1 MCKTHFVRATVL
13 ALACSL
19 SIAAFAQTGTR
30 TQIDIPPGDL
40 IGALRTLTEQSGAE
54 FVYREDQ
61 LAGLRTNGAK
71 GALTAE
77 QALSKLL
84 QTSEFEVRRDSS
96 GALMI
101 IRKGPARGNRAG
113 DDPASTSTAITT
125 PREPKKAV
133 TDFDTITVT
142 GTNIRGVQNYSM
154 PIITIGREQ
163 IERSGRFTLADV
175 IADLPQNFNSIS
187 DRQGSLYQSDEN
199 NDLTMGF
206 GAGANLR
213 GLGVDSTLVLL
224 NGHRMARAGND
235 SFVDLTM
242 IPLSAVDRV
251 EVLTDGASALYGA
264 DAVGGVI
271 NIITRKDLHGAE
283 TRLRYGTVTNGGR
296 HERQATQMFGHSW
309 DSGRAFFTYDAQRST
324 PLKAED
330 RFTDLNPTFSQAVL
344 APGADN
350 RGMMLSVEQD
360 LSERVSAHLETTHG
374 KRLSKASYLTN
385 YMGYVA
391 VDADSRNTAV
401 GGGVSVDLDRDWQLR
416 IDGSGDRN
424 VLDLAMWIG
433 PTLDTL
439 QHNYG
444 NILTAR
450 VKALDVVADG
460 PLMQVGGGQ
469 LRFAVGAGG
478 RWEDL
483 RRVYHNSDGSADD
496 FLTSRRVSAGFA
508 ELTYPLFGAAN
519 RRTGLER
526 LELSLAVR
534 GERYSDFGSSVNP
547 KLGLAWAP
555 VESLNLRGSIG
566 TSFKA
571 PTLSQTAHGLQ
582 TYTYYDYYVDEGGPT
597 DVMIL
602 LGSTAKLRPEKSRNW
617 SVGFDYRPTRLAG
630 LNLAVTYFTVN
641 YKDRIGSPFPSGYS
655 QDYVILD
662 PTYQFLVARSPAAA
676 DVAAYLDEAGFT
688 GCYDMANFAV
698 CDARD
703 AIPDVK
709 YIVDTRT
716 RNLAKVR
723 QTGVDFLAS
732 YEWESAAGRWNL
744 ETSGMKM
751 LRSTKQFAPGGDPL
765 AQLNEVGY
773 PVDFRFRSSLNFA
786 RNNWSTTIAARYTD
800 SYKDSYYR
808 YVGDFPRKPGV
819 ASSTTIDLSA
829 QMDVARYLDLKWL
842 REMELKLAATNVF
855 DRKPPYVAN
864 YYGLNYDVANA
875 DPIGRFVSAQL
886 RAAW

>member
-1 MCKTHFVRATVL
+1 MCKTHFIRATAL
-13 ALACSL
+13 ALACSW

-30 TQIDIPPGDL
+30 KQIDIPSGDL
-40 IGALRTLTEQSGAE
+40 IAALRTLTEQSGAE
-54 FVYREDQ
+54 FIYREDQ
-61 LAGLRTNGAK
+61 LAGLRTNGAR

-84 QTSEFEVRRDSS
+84 QASGHEVRRDPS
-96 GALMI
+96 GVLMI
-101 IRKGPARGNRAG
+101 VKKGANQGSRSGDNPAAS
-113 DDPASTSTAITT
+113 STSATA
-125 PREPKKAV
+125 PGESKKTV
-133 TDFDTITVT
+133 LDLDTVTVT
-142 GTNIRGVQNYSM
+142 GSNIRGVPNLSV

-187 DRQGSLYQSDEN
+187 DRQGTLYQSDEN
-199 NDLTMGF
+199 NYLTTGF

-224 NGHRMARAGND
+224 NGRRMARAGND

-283 TRLRYGTVTNGGR
+283 TRLRYGTVTDGGR
-296 HERQATQMFGHSW
+296 YEQQATQMFGHSW

-324 PLKAED
+324 PLKAAD
-330 RFTDLNPTFSQAVL
+330 RFTDINPMFSDAVL
-344 APGADN
+344 VPGADN

-360 LSERVSAHLETTHG
+360 LSERVSTHLEATHG
-374 KRLSKASYLTN
+374 KRLSKASYRSSFL
-385 YMGYVA
+385 GYSVA
-391 VDADSRNTAV
+391 RADSRNTAA
-401 GGGVSVDLDRDWQLR
+401 GGGISIDLDRDWQLR

-424 VLDLAMWIG
+424 VLDLTMWIG

-439 QHNYG
+439 QHNYD

-450 VKALDVVADG
+450 IKALDVVADG

-469 LRFAVGAGG
+469 VRFAAGAGG

-496 FLTSRRVSAGFA
+496 FLTRRRVSAGFA
-508 ELTYPLFGAAN
+508 ELTVPLFGAAN
-519 RRTGLER
+519 RRPGLER
-526 LELSLAVR
+526 LELSLAAR
-534 GERYSDFGSSVNP
+534 GERYSDFGSSINP
-547 KLGLAWAP
+547 KLGVAWAP
-555 VESLNLRGSIG
+555 LESLNLRGSIG

-571 PTLSQTAHGLQ
+571 PTLSQTAHGLR
-582 TYTYYDYYVDEGGPT
+582 TFTYYDYFVDESGST
-597 DVMIL
+597 NVMIL

-617 SVGFDYRPTRLAG
+617 SVGFDYRPTGLSG
-630 LNLAVTYFTVN
+630 LNLSVTYFNVN
-641 YKDRIGSPFPSGYS
+641 YRDRIGSPFPSGYS

-676 DVAAYLDEAGFT
+676 DVAAYLDEASFS
-688 GCYDMANFAV
+688 GCYDMANFAE

-723 QTGVDFLAS
+723 QAGVDFLAS

-751 LRSTKQFAPGGDPL
+751 LRSTKQFAPGGEPL
-765 AQLNEVGY
+765 VQLNEVGY
-773 PVDFRFRSSLNFA
+773 PVDLRFRSSLNFA
-786 RNNWSTTIAARYTD
+786 RKNWSATVAARYTD

-819 ASSTTIDLSA
+819 ASSTTIDLSV
-829 QMDVARYLDLKWL
+829 QTDIARYLGWQWL

-855 DRKPPYVAN
+855 DRKPPYVAT

-875 DPIGRFVSAQL
+875 DPVGRFVSAQL